1 MASEARQLRRAAER
15 LARKAARKQDHQQ
28 PTPASPAVAAEEES
42 LDDNQSPE
50 SASEASA
57 PPVADNPSPEMQG
70 AATPSEARLAA
81 NRANAQHSTGAKSE
95 ATRNISAQN
104 HTIHGLARHDNTN
117 FKILTSEDPAAFA
130 SLKKS
135 LEDEHKPVTETEI
148 ILVNRMV
155 ESEWLSRRSQRLQDT
170 YINPDTGLAT
180 DEKQFNLYKRYKTT
194 HDRAFHKCLND
205 LLKLRSEKRKADL
218 GFEAQ
223 RVKTERLELQKST
236 HDMKIFMLQN
246 ECYLKNIKVTEEFMR
261 ACKENPGFEAQFD
274 EIFVKKQAA

>member
-1 MASEARQLRRAAER
+1 MASEARILRRAAER
-15 LARKAARKQDHQQ
+15 LARKAARKQHYRTEPA
-28 PTPASPAVAAEEES
+28 PTSAETETTT
-42 LDDNQSPE
+42 PE
-50 SASEASA
+50 SG
-57 PPVADNPSPEMQG
+57 DNNPSPEMPS
-70 AATPSEARLAA
+70 AASASEARPAA
-81 NRANAQHSTGAKSE
+81 NRANAQRSTGAKSQE
-95 ATRNISAQN
+95 TRNISAQN
-104 HTIHGLARHDNTN
+104 HTIHGLARHDDAN
-117 FKILTSEDPAAFA
+117 FKLLTSEDPEAFA

-135 LEDEHKPVTETEI
+135 LTDEHKPVTETET
-148 ILVNRMV
+148 ILVSRMA

-170 YINPDTGLAT
+170 FIDANTGLAT

-223 RVKTERLELQKST
+223 RVKSERLELQKST
-236 HDMKIFMLQN
+236 HDMKIFILQN

-261 ACKENPGFEAQFD
+261 ASKEYPGFEAQFD

>member
-1 MASEARQLRRAAER
+1 MASEARILRRAAER
-15 LARKAARKQDHQQ
+15 LARKAARKQQHQTSQ
-28 PTPASPAVAAEEES
+28 TTPVEEPTIAETATQTREPA
-42 LDDNQSPE
+42 PE
-50 SASEASA
+50 
-57 PPVADNPSPEMQG
+57 PI
-70 AATPSEARLAA
+70 SEARLAA
-81 NRANAQHSTGAKSE
+81 NRANAQKSTGAQSPE
-95 ATRNISAQN
+95 TRNISAQN
-104 HTIHGLARHDNTN
+104 HTIHGLARHDDAN
-117 FKILTSEDPAAFA
+117 FKLLTSEDPEAFA

-135 LEDEHKPVTETEI
+135 LQDEHKPVTETEI

-170 YINPDTGLAT
+170 FINPDSGLAT